1 MELKSQLT
9 GDISIAQLSGRFD
22 SYEAPRLTSWFEKA
36 TSKVVVD
43 LTEVTFVDSSALA
56 LLVKGMK
63 HCRQQ
68 GGDLALCSLQ
78 QPVKV
83 IFELT
88 RLDKAFGIYPTLN
101 EAVKALHDKS
111 A

>member
-1 MELKSQLT
+1 MELKSNVVD
-9 GDISIAQLSGRFD
+9 GISIVELSGRFD
-22 SYEAPRLTSWFEKA
+22 SYEAPRLTTWFEQA
-36 TSKVVVD
+36 SNKVVIN
-43 LTEVTFVDSSALA
+43 LAEVTFVDSSALA

-78 QPVKV
+78 QPVRI

-88 RLDKAFGIYPTLN
+88 RLDKAFGIYSTQD

>member
-1 MELKSQLT
+1 MELKSHIVN
-9 GDISIAQLSGRFD
+9 DISIVELSGRFD
-22 SYEAPRLTSWFEKA
+22 SYEAPRLTTWFEKA
-36 TSKVVVD
+36 TPKVVVNLSD
-43 LTEVTFVDSSALA
+43 VSFVDSSALA
-56 LLVKGMK
+56 LLVKGLK

-78 QPVKV
+78 QPVRV

-88 RLDKAFGIYPTLN
+88 RLDKAFGIYAN
-101 EAVKALHDKS
+101 EDEAIQALHGKS

>member
-1 MELKSQLT
+1 MELKSQLA

-22 SYEAPRLTSWFEKA
+22 SYEAPRLTSWFEQA
-36 TSKVVVD
+36 TSKVVVN
-43 LTEVTFVDSSALA
+43 LAEVSFVDSSALA

-63 HCRQQ
+63 HCRQS

-88 RLDKAFGIYPTLN
+88 RLDKAFSIYPTQD
-101 EAVKALHDKS
+101 EAIQALHDKF

>member
-1 MELKSQLT
+1 MVTDSDAQSVH
-9 GDISIAQLSGRFD
+9 GFACAAGSACCIACNSFKT
-22 SYEAPRLTSWFEKA
+22 PRS
-36 TSKVVVD
+36 
-43 LTEVTFVDSSALA
+43 FVDSSALA

-63 HCRQQ
+63 HCRQG

-88 RLDKAFGIYPTLN
+88 RLDKAFGIYSTQD
-101 EAVKALHDKS
+101 EAIQALHDKS

>member
-1 MELKSQLT
+1 MELKSHLVN
-9 GDISIAQLSGRFD
+9 DVSVVELSGRFD
-22 SYEAPRLTSWFEKA
+22 SYEAPRLTNWFESA
-36 TSKVVVD
+36 GSKVVINLSDVS
-43 LTEVTFVDSSALA
+43 FVDSSALA

-78 QPVKV
+78 QPVRV

-88 RLDKAFGIYPTLN
+88 RLDKAFRIYTTQD
-101 EAVKALHDKS
+101 EAVRALHGN
-111 A
+111 AA

>member
-1 MELKSQLT
+1 MELKSQLV

-22 SYEAPRLTSWFEKA
+22 SYEAPRLTTWFEKA
-36 TSKVVVD
+36 TSKVIVN
-43 LTEVTFVDSSALA
+43 LAEVSFVDSSALA

-63 HCRQQ
+63 HCRQ
-68 GGDLALCSLQ
+68 GGGELALCSLQ

-88 RLDKAFGIYPTLN
+88 RLDKAFGIYTTQD
-101 EAVKALHDKS
+101 EAIQALHDKS

>member
-1 MELKSQLT
+1 MELKSQLA

-22 SYEAPRLTSWFEKA
+22 SYEAPRLTSWFEQA
-36 TSKVVVD
+36 NSKVIVN
-43 LTEVTFVDSSALA
+43 LTDVSFVDSSALA

-63 HCRQQ
+63 HCRQR
-68 GGDLALCSLQ
+68 GGDLALCGLQ

-88 RLDKAFGIYPTLN
+88 RLDKAFTIYPTQD